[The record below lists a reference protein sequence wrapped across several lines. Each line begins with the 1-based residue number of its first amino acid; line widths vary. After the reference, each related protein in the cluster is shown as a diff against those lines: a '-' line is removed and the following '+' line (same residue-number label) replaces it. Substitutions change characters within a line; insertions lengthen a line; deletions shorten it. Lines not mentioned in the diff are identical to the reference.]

1 MVFQQRSRAA
11 FGEIFPLEAFHDKQA
26 VKALDKM
33 GTCAS
38 IGFTDALVKAFGHA
52 TKAQREPSEHDSRG
66 DEHPSDL
73 GNHDDEQRKRSNKL
87 GKHTRRRRHNRGGAG
102 CHDTRHRSG
111 GSSIRRC
118 GQPARWK
125 ARHATLCRGISKS
138 MKREFALKPL
148 FGDSA
153 LNLLHQRT
161 DAIQVENRIETI
173 SL

>member
-87 GKHTRRRRHNRGGAG
+87 GKHARRRRHNRGGAG

-125 ARHATLCRGISKS
+125 ARHATLCRGIL
-138 MKREFALKPL
+138 A
-148 FGDSA
+148 
-153 LNLLHQRT
+153 
-161 DAIQVENRIETI
+161 
-173 SL
+173 

>member
-66 DEHPSDL
+66 DEHPIWGTMMTSSASDPTSWASMPAGEGTTMVAPDATIRAIGQAAHPFAGVDSL
-73 GNHDDEQRKRSNKL
+73 HAGKL
-87 GKHTRRRRHNRGGAG
+87 GMQH
-102 CHDTRHRSG
+102 
-111 GSSIRRC
+111 
-118 GQPARWK
+118 
-125 ARHATLCRGISKS
+125 
-138 MKREFALKPL
+138 FAEE
-148 FGDSA
+148 S
-153 LNLLHQRT
+153 
-161 DAIQVENRIETI
+161 
-173 SL
+173 

>member
-38 IGFTDALVKAFGHA
+38 IGFTNALVKAFGHA

-73 GNHDDEQRKRSNKL
+73 GNHDDEQRKRSDKL
-87 GKHTRRRRHNRGGAG
+87 GKHTRRRRHNRGAPDATIRAIGQAAHPFAG
-102 CHDTRHRSG
+102 VDSL
-111 GSSIRRC
+111 
-118 GQPARWK
+118 
-125 ARHATLCRGISKS
+125 HAGKLG
-138 MKREFALKPL
+138 MQHFAEE
-148 FGDSA
+148 S
-153 LNLLHQRT
+153 
-161 DAIQVENRIETI
+161 
-173 SL
+173 